1 MRGGEPLT
9 RRAPPHRIDENQFES
24 LASRVE
30 RNCASTKSY
39 LRSESPRNISSLWC
53 VTVTTVAVSNP
64 ESQIA
69 KKKVFSGKR
78 ER

>member
-1 MRGGEPLT
+1 
-9 RRAPPHRIDENQFES
+9 

-53 VTVTTVAVSNP
+53 VTVTTVAVSSP

-69 KKKVFSGKR
+69 KKKVFKGKR
-78 ER
+78 AK